1 MKTEEIEELEVCN
14 AKHLGAVRASRD
26 ELDSKKREVVAGLKA
41 VAALHLLRGDPEK
54 ALRSC
59 LDAQEVAPD
68 DFWVEDMRSSVLSA
82 LREKVGATKEN
93 NQ

>member
-1 MKTEEIEELEVCN
+1 MKTEELEELEAYN
-14 AKHLGAVRASRD
+14 AERLAAVQASRD
-26 ELDSKKREVVAGLKA
+26 ELDAKKREVVTSLKA

-68 DFWVEDMRSSVLSA
+68 DFWVEDMRSSVLAA
-82 LREKVGATKEN
+82 LREKVGETHDVTF
-93 NQ
+93 